1 MKLKIYK
8 IKEIEGEVFATPD
21 VESELN
27 IDELRISTKA
37 FKQLFKI
44 IKKEDLNQMLVMI
57 ADKSI
62 HPVLISKLYDV
73 LEDENDELMYFIRKV
88 MLENGYYITVDQL
101 KTCDPEDIVR
111 LLFLMFRI
119 SWDDFKSSFGNK
131 QIDDPK
137 YNNQVRPGV

>member
-8 IKEIEGEVFATPD
+8 TKEVDGEVISTPNI
-21 VESELN
+21 ETELN

-44 IKKEDLNQMLVMI
+44 IKKEDLNQLLAMVSGQGVQPILI
-57 ADKSI
+57 A
-62 HPVLISKLYDV
+62 KLYDV
-73 LEDENDELMYFIRKV
+73 LEDENDDLMYFIRKV

-111 LLFLMFRI
+111 VLFLMFRI
-119 SWDDFKSSFGNK
+119 SWDDFKSSFGKK
-131 QIDDPK
+131 QQIAAND
-137 YNNQVRPGV
+137 NQNQ